1 MPGINLIGARLWWR
15 LFFHAVPSRGKRDV
29 RIFSYPIH
37 IPSNLLAKIAAERL
51 RRLLESRVPMPTLTA
66 LPPEILAK
74 YQPVI
79 GLEVHVQLLT
89 ASKAFCGCVNQYGGE
104 PNTHVCPTCL
114 GLPGALPVLNRRAVE
129 FAVLAAKAINCEIRE
144 TSIFSRKNYFYP
156 DSPKG
161 YQISQFDK
169 PVAEHGW
176 IDVPTAEGGTKR
188 IGVTR
193 LHMEEDAGKS
203 IHDGFADSV
212 SKTYIDLNRC
222 GTPLVEIV
230 SEPDLRTADEV
241 FEYLTKLK
249 EILLYTGVSDCNM
262 EEGSLRCD
270 ANVSVMLKD
279 AKEFGTKAEVK
290 NVNSFRYIRAAV
302 EYEIERQIGV
312 IEDGGRVVQESRL
325 WNSSEGR
332 TYSMRSKEQAHDY
345 RYFPEPDLPPLVVGA
360 EWQAEIFKLLPELP
374 ESRRARM
381 IAEYDISVQDAATL
395 TATREFADSF
405 EAAAKKAKSPR
416 RVASLLTSELTMR
429 LRLAGL
435 ELDQSPVSMAGIVM
449 AADLAES
456 GELSSKM
463 LKQLL
468 DISFEKSEDF
478 PVVYEREKPQQI
490 SDTGAIEA
498 MIDEVIAANPKQ
510 VEQYRGGKKT
520 VAAFF
525 VGNVMR
531 LSKGQANPAL
541 LNELVTKKL
550 DALGPSA

>member
-1 MPGINLIGARLWWR
+1 MQKVGNGRL
-15 LFFHAVPSRGKRDV
+15 LV
-29 RIFSYPIH
+29 RIEGIMST
-37 IPSNLLAKIAAERL
+37 A
-51 RRLLESRVPMPTLTA
+51 TA
-66 LPPEILAK
+66 LSPEILAK

-89 ASKAFCGCVNQYGGE
+89 ESKAFCGCVNKYGGE

-114 GLPGALPVLNRRAVE
+114 GLPGALPVLNRKAVE
-129 FAVLAAKAINCEIRE
+129 FAVLAARAIHCEIRE

-161 YQISQFDK
+161 YQISQFDR
-169 PVAEHGW
+169 PIAEEGW
-176 IDVPTAEGGTKR
+176 IEVPAFDAGGAPYSKR

-212 SKTYIDLNRC
+212 AKTYIDLNRC
-222 GTPLVEIV
+222 GTPLIEIV

-241 FEYLTKLK
+241 FEYLTRLK

-270 ANVSVMLKD
+270 ANVSVMLKG
-279 AKEFGTKAEVK
+279 AKEYGTKAEVK
-290 NVNSFRYIRAAV
+290 NVNSFRYIRSAV

-325 WNSSEGR
+325 WNSGEGK

-360 EWQAEIFKLLPELP
+360 EWQAEILKMLPELP
-374 ESRRARM
+374 EARRARM
-381 IAEYDISVQDAATL
+381 IAEYEISAQDAATL
-395 TATREFADSF
+395 TATQEFADRF
-405 EAAAKKAKSPR
+405 EAAARQAKSPK

-435 ELDQSPVSMAGIVM
+435 EQEQSPVSMAGIVM
-449 AADLAES
+449 AADMAES
-456 GELSSKM
+456 GEISSKQ

-468 DISFEKSEDF
+468 DICFEKSEDF
-478 PVVYEREKPQQI
+478 PAVYDREKPQQI

-498 MIDEVIAANPKQ
+498 MIDEVIAANVKQ

-525 VGNVMR
+525 VGQVMR
-531 LSKGQANPAL
+531 VSKGQANPAV

-550 DALGPSA
+550 DALGPLA

>member
-1 MPGINLIGARLWWR
+1 MP
-15 LFFHAVPSRGKRDV
+15 AVAGLS
-29 RIFSYPIH
+29 
-37 IPSNLLAKIAAERL
+37 
-51 RRLLESRVPMPTLTA
+51 
-66 LPPEILAK
+66 PEILAK

-89 ASKAFCGCVNQYGGE
+89 QSKAFCGCRNEYGGE
-104 PNTHVCPTCL
+104 PNTHTCPTCL
-114 GLPGALPVLNRRAVE
+114 GLPGALPVLNKQAVE
-129 FAVLAAKAINCEIRE
+129 YAVLAAKAIGCEIRE

-169 PVAEHGW
+169 PIAEHGFL
-176 IDVPTAEGGTKR
+176 IVPDASGADKR
-188 IGVTR
+188 IGITR

-203 IHDGFADSV
+203 LHDGFPDSA
-212 SKTYIDLNRC
+212 SRTYIDLNRC

-230 SEPDLRTADEV
+230 SEPDLRSADEV

-325 WNSSEGR
+325 WNNAEGR

-360 EWQAEIFKLLPELP
+360 EWQKQILTALPELP
-374 ESRRARM
+374 EARRARLSS
-381 IAEYDISVQDAATL
+381 EYGLSAQDAATL
-395 TATREFADSF
+395 TTDRALGDFF
-405 EAAAKKAKSPR
+405 EQAAKLAKSPK
-416 RVASLLTSELTMR
+416 RVASILLSEITMR
-429 LRLAGL
+429 LRAVEI
-435 ELDQSPVSMAGIVM
+435 ELGQSPITLNGLVL
-449 AADLAES
+449 AADLTEA
-456 GELSSKM
+456 GEISSKQ

-468 DISFEKSEDF
+468 DSCFTEGRDF
-478 PVVYEREKPQQI
+478 AFIYSRDKPQQI
-490 SDTGAIEA
+490 SDTSAIEA
-498 MIDEVIAANPKQ
+498 MIDAAIAANPAQ
-510 VEQYRGGKKT
+510 VAQFKGGKRT

-525 VGNVMR
+525 VGQVMKA
-531 LSKGQANPAL
+531 SKGQANPAV
-541 LNELVTKKL
+541 LNELVIKKL
-550 DALGPSA
+550 DAV

>member
-1 MPGINLIGARLWWR
+1 MPDHTSIVGL
-15 LFFHAVPSRGKRDV
+15 S
-29 RIFSYPIH
+29 
-37 IPSNLLAKIAAERL
+37 
-51 RRLLESRVPMPTLTA
+51 
-66 LPPEILAK
+66 PEVFAK

-89 ASKAFCGCVNQYGGE
+89 QSKAFCGCVNKYGGE
-104 PNTHVCPTCL
+104 PNTHVCPVCL
-114 GLPGALPVLNRRAVE
+114 GLPGALPVLNRQAVE
-129 FAVLAAKAINCEIRE
+129 FAVLAAKAIHCEIRE
-144 TSIFSRKNYFYP
+144 TSIFARKNYFYP
-156 DSPKG
+156 DNPKG

-169 PVAEHGW
+169 PIAENGW
-176 IDVPTAEGGTKR
+176 IEVTDAAGAPKR

-203 IHDGFADSV
+203 LHDGFADSV
-212 SKTYIDLNRC
+212 TRTYIDLNRC

-270 ANVSVMLKD
+270 ANVSVMLKG

-290 NVNSFRYIRAAV
+290 NVNSFRYIRTAV
-302 EYEIERQIGV
+302 EYEIERQIEV
-312 IEDGGRVVQESRL
+312 IEGGGRVLQESRL
-325 WNSSEGR
+325 WNNAEGR

-345 RYFPEPDLPPLVVGA
+345 RYFPEPDLPPLIVGEA
-360 EWQAEIFKLLPELP
+360 WRAAILEKLPELP
-374 ESRRARM
+374 EARRARM
-381 IAEYDISVQDAATL
+381 IAAYEISEQDAATL
-395 TATREFADSF
+395 TATRGFADRF

-416 RVASLLTSELTMR
+416 RVAGVITSELTSR

-435 ELDQSPVSMAGIVM
+435 EMEQSPVSLEGIVM

-468 DISFEKSEDF
+468 DTCFAEGKDF
-478 PVVYEREKPQQI
+478 AFVYERDKPQQI
-490 SDTGAIEA
+490 SDASAIEK

-510 VEQYRGGKKT
+510 VEQYKGGKKT

-525 VGNVMR
+525 VGNVMKV
-531 LSKGQANPAL
+531 SKGQANPAM
-541 LNELVTKKL
+541 LNELVVKKL
-550 DALGPSA
+550 DQQ